1 MACVLQHTMH
11 PHIPHIY
18 MHTTNNLRPMYAH
31 LCIHKLFQKISQE
44 SAAVVTSKRERE
56 ILPLSFISFESFTSL
71 YHLVTANT
79 LTDI

>member
-1 MACVLQHTMH
+1 MACVLRHTSPTH
-11 PHIPHIY
+11 TTHLHA
-18 MHTTNNLRPMYAH
+18 TTNNLRPMYAH
-31 LCIHKLFQKISQE
+31 LCIHKLFQKILQE